1 MVLVEKV
8 GESLLDHWSLPNS
21 SHHLT
26 GFHPVVEV
34 MMLET
39 AAATPGALVAVQQV
53 LAEVVDQ

>member
-8 GESLLDHWSLPNS
+8 GENLLDHWSLPNS

-34 MMLET
+34 MMLGT
-39 AAATPGALVAVQQV
+39 AAATLGALVTVQ
-53 LAEVVDQ
+53 